1 MNDVSLLFSKLI
13 PLGCGMDIILIR
25 HIFSVDTIFD
35 MASVIFAEEMSQDL
49 SRLSLSLFPILTCL
63 CIQRSDTG
71 ITCSKR
77 FDQIPSK
84 QHVKKFGLLSLLI
97 VIYPYMKVGIWFVEF
112 FFLLLTLNKIL
123 ISYLK
128 KVHRKYFL
136 MVISFEISKI
146 KEI

>member
-1 MNDVSLLFSKLI
+1 MNLVSLLFSKLI

-49 SRLSLSLFPILTCL
+49 FHSSPLSLTCL

-97 VIYPYMKVGIWFVEF
+97 VIYTIYVGLNMVCRIFFSPINIEQNSHFIFEKSAQKVFPNGYIF
-112 FFLLLTLNKIL
+112 
-123 ISYLK
+123 
-128 KVHRKYFL
+128 
-136 MVISFEISKI
+136 
-146 KEI
+146 

>member
-49 SRLSLSLFPILTCL
+49 FHSSPLSLLTCL

-84 QHVKKFGLLSLLI
+84 QHVKKFGLLSTLI
-97 VIYPYMKVGIWFVEF
+97 VIYPYMKVGIWFIELF
-112 FFLLLTLNKIL
+112 F
-123 ISYLK
+123 SY
-128 KVHRKYFL
+128 
-136 MVISFEISKI
+136 
-146 KEI
+146 

>member
-1 MNDVSLLFSKLI
+1 MNVVSLLFSKLI

-84 QHVKKFGLLSLLI
+84 QHVKKFGPLSALSYVWRILFSFYI
-97 VIYPYMKVGIWFVEF
+97 NTILVGK
-112 FFLLLTLNKIL
+112 NAP
-123 ISYLK
+123 
-128 KVHRKYFL
+128 RKYFL
-136 MVISFEISKI
+136 MELSFKRFTI
-146 KEI
+146 KDWIINVQAHN